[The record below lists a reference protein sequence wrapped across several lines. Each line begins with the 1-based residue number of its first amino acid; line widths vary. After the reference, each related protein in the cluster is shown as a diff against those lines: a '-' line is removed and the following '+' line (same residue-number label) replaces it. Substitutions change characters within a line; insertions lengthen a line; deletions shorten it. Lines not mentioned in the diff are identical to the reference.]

1 MKKIYSTKTLDNK
14 RNFDSMNTGS
24 QIINII
30 QKQQNAMN
38 KSSTQL
44 KLNFQKQEDEFEINE
59 KYQRQ

>member
-1 MKKIYSTKTLDNK
+1 
-14 RNFDSMNTGS
+14 MNTSS

-44 KLNFQKQEDEFEINE
+44 KLNFQKQEDEFENNE
-59 KYQRQ
+59 IY